1 MSDVMNYHEALE
13 ALIDTRAT
21 QIETHLPA
29 EVPDHCPGC
38 GKRVKYAP
46 YVNAR
51 RMWAL
56 HLAEETYR
64 G

>member
-1 MSDVMNYHEALE
+1 MSDAISYHEALE
-13 ALIDTRAT
+13 ALIHARAT
-21 QIETHLPA
+21 QIEPHLPA
-29 EVPDHCPGC
+29 EVPDRCPGC
-38 GKRVKYAP
+38 GHLVKYAP
-46 YVNAR
+46 YVDAR